1 MFPRAGAAESS
12 STRGSTGGGTFTVN
26 ATRVEQLAPL
36 VRALRYTPR
45 PYGFADQLALS
56 REHGRE
62 DVASFLFFMV
72 AIDHDTHRADA
83 RFEARIDDKLV
94 HGSDLLYLQAV
105 RAKRER
111 RELFL
116 AASFRDLTLAQAAQI
131 FSAPNG
137 LEPADLAGRCD
148 LLRSSAQL
156 LSAHYQGSTLA
167 LLDSAEQR
175 LGGNHGLFRRLERFP
190 AYQDPIAK
198 KPNLLAKILLREQLF
213 VPRDVQELH
222 AAIDHVLLTMALR
235 GGIVE
240 CTDGRT
246 AELLRSGAELG
257 QDSMLELRQ
266 IAAEALRALSQ
277 TSGISEDR
285 LDDLFWAYGRESLRQ
300 PTPLEDVSRVH
311 SQLDHD
317 VDTAALASFVAFVNG
332 VDARADR
339 AWGEVRTVKGPF
351 TRYF

>member
-1 MFPRAGAAESS
+1 MFPREGVAQSS
-12 STRGSTGGGTFTVN
+12 WRRGSGGDRTFTVN
-26 ATRVEQLAPL
+26 VARVEQLAPL
-36 VRALRYTPR
+36 VRALRYAPR
-45 PYGFADQLALS
+45 PYGFADQLALPAE
-56 REHGRE
+56 RGRE

-72 AIDHDTHRADA
+72 AIDHDTHRTDA
-83 RFEARIDDKLV
+83 RFEAHIDGKLV
-94 HGSDLLYLQAV
+94 HGSDLLYLQAA
-105 RAKRER
+105 RAKRKR

-116 AASFRDLTLAQAAQI
+116 AASFQYLTRAQAVQI

-148 LLRSSAQL
+148 LLRSSARL
-156 LSAHYQGSTLA
+156 LSQHYQGSMLA
-167 LLDSAEQR
+167 MLDSAEHR
-175 LGGNHGLFRRLERFP
+175 LGGNDGLYRRLALFP

-213 VPRDVQELH
+213 MPQDLQELH

-246 AELLRSGAELG
+246 AELLRAGGELR

-266 IAAEALRALSQ
+266 AAAESLSALSQ
-277 TSGISEDR
+277 MSGISEDR

-300 PTPLEDVSRVH
+300 PTPLQDTSRVH
-311 SQLDHD
+311 SQLDHE
-317 VDTAALASFVAFVNG
+317 VNSAALASFVAFVNG
-332 VDARADR
+332 VDAKADR
-339 AWGEVRTVKGPF
+339 AWSTVRMVKGPF